1 MYDPT
6 LQIFPYYRSYPIQLM
21 IELNVVILVLTTQ
34 VGSIAT
40 KNCYLLTPSIALT
53 LLAIDDATEVVD
65 VFIDFYNSRMHMG
78 QSFVHFIYHCTH

>member
-21 IELNVVILVLTTQ
+21 IELNVVILVLITQ